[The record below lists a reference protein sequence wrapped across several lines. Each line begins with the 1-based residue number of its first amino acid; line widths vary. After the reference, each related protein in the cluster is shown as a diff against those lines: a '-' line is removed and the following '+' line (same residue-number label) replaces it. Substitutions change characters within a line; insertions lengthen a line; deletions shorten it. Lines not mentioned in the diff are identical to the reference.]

1 MGIGDLF
8 RTVADALSGGK
19 QNRQA
24 DPEVRPA
31 SEDPHGDPADQAS
44 GQEIRPASEDPYGD
58 PADQRAGGNI
68 RPASED
74 PYGDPADQRTRANA
88 EVLPASQDPYGDPAD
103 AGNVHGA
110 VRQYLGATD
119 PADVEQ
125 HVGRQ
130 VATIPSS
137 QANDL
142 AATVLNLVGQAGV
155 DVNGLC
161 ARLGISPDQAGPYL
175 SQLVGY
181 LHQNH
186 PEELAQAAAQEPGIA
201 GLLAHPSVGGVLGA
215 LASRFFG
222 GGR

>member
-1 MGIGDLF
+1 MGIGDLL
-8 RTVADALSGGK
+8 RNVADALSGGK
-19 QNRQA
+19 QNRPA

-31 SEDPHGDPADQAS
+31 SEDPYGDPADQAA
-44 GQEIRPASEDPYGD
+44 GQQIRPASEDPYGD
-58 PADQRAGGNI
+58 PADQRGGGNV

-74 PYGDPADQRTRANA
+74 PYGDPADQAASRYVR
-88 EVLPASQDPYGDPAD
+88 PASEDPYGDPAD
-103 AGNVHGA
+103 AANVHGA
-110 VRQYLGATD
+110 VREYLGATD

-130 VATIPSS
+130 VVTMPPA

-142 AATVLNLVGQAGV
+142 AGTVLNLVGQAGV

-161 ARLGISPDQAGPYL
+161 ARLGIPPEQAGAYL
-175 SQLVGY
+175 SQLMGY

-186 PEELAQAAAQEPGIA
+186 PEALAQAAAQEPGIA
-201 GLLAHPSVGGVLGA
+201 GLLAHPSVGGILGG

-222 GGR
+222 GR